1 MLINNPIDYSGLS
14 FRDESNNDDHL
25 RIFGKKAIDVDY
37 NLFGYC
43 DFCNTRI
50 DEFGFCACSGG
61 AAD

>member
-1 MLINNPIDYSGLS
+1 MMINNPIDYSDLN
-14 FRDESNNDDHL
+14 FRDENNDDHFK
-25 RIFGKKAIDVDY
+25 IFGKKAIDVDY

>member
-1 MLINNPIDYSGLS
+1 MLINNPIDYSDLS
-14 FRDESNNDDHL
+14 FRDENNDDHL

>member
-1 MLINNPIDYSGLS
+1 MLINNPIDYSDLN
-14 FRDESNNDDHL
+14 FRNENNNDDHL

>member
-1 MLINNPIDYSGLS
+1 MLINNHIDYSDLS
-14 FRDESNNDDHL
+14 FRDENNDDHI